1 MENEVIIYE
10 GSRAEIAQKRGNY
23 EITSPLT
30 GNSVT
35 LKRDTDFGV
44 IPRTKT
50 PSLYKSGAEKVILS
64 YGLLQH
70 YNIESKVEQFGNDPF
85 FFYAVRCDLV
95 RVSSDGKEYVFA
107 SGLGSANTKEKRN
120 GFNGAYDAA
129 NSSLKMAMKRAMV
142 AAAINIGGLSS
153 MFSQDIEDENFVEKG
168 YANIANTQDPD
179 AKLTAKQVK
188 RLFAIAED
196 AGYNANECKNILAKN
211 GITSTKDITQKEY
224 DKVCELFIP
233 KEG

>member
-1 MENEVIIYE
+1 MADEVIIYE
-10 GSRAEIAQKRGNY
+10 GAKAEITTKRGNY
-23 EITSPLT
+23 ELTSPLT
-30 GNSVT
+30 GKHVM

-44 IPRTKT
+44 IKGTKT
-50 PSLYKSGAEKVILS
+50 PSLYKAGAEKVCAA

-70 YNIESKVEQFGNDPF
+70 YTVESKIEEVGNDPF

-95 RVSSDGKEYVFA
+95 KVSTDGKEYVFA

-129 NSSLKMAMKRAMV
+129 NSSLKMAAKRSLV

-168 YANIANTQDPD
+168 YTNIAATQNDEAP
-179 AKLTAKQVK
+179 LTAKQIK

-196 AGYNANECKNILAKN
+196 AGYNANECKTILAKN
-211 GITSTKDITQKEY
+211 GITSTKDIKQKDY
-224 DKVCELFIP
+224 DTVCSLFIT

>member
-1 MENEVIIYE
+1 MDNDIIMYE
-10 GSRAEIAQKRGNY
+10 GQRAITTSKRGNY
-23 EITSPLT
+23 LLTSPLT
-30 GNSVT
+30 NRQVE
-35 LKRDTDFGV
+35 LKRDVDFGV
-44 IPRTKT
+44 INKTKR
-50 PSLYKSGAEKVILS
+50 PSLYKAGAEKVCAA

-70 YNIESKVEQFGNDPF
+70 YTIESKIEEVGNDPF
-85 FFYAVRCDLV
+85 FFYTVRCDLV
-95 RVSSDGKEYVFA
+95 KISQDGKEYIFS

-129 NSSLKMAMKRAMV
+129 NSALKMAVKRSLV

-168 YANIANTQDPD
+168 YTNIAATQNDEAP
-179 AKLTAKQVK
+179 LTAKQIK

-196 AGYNANECKNILAKN
+196 AGYNANECKTILAKN
-211 GITSTKDITQKEY
+211 GITSTKDIKQKDY
-224 DKVCELFIP
+224 DTVCSLFIT